1 MRKVSYS
8 TDLVQGR
15 CEDIKA
21 TKIKYTGRGEEGPVE
36 LDLATRLQRE
46 AEKGNV

>member
-1 MRKVSYS
+1 VVLLAQLIRYR
-8 TDLVQGR
+8 DR

-21 TKIKYTGRGEEGPVE
+21 TEIKYTGRGEEGPVE
-36 LDLATRLQRE
+36 IDLATRLKRE